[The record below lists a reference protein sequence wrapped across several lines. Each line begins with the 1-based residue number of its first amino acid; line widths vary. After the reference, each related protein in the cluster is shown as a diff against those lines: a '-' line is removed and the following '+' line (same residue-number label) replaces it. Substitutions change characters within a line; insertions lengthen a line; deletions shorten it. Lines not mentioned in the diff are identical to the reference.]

1 VSDHSAPGPPPQD
14 VPADGPVWKKETGAP
29 GENQRARMLAGLPYE
44 SADPE
49 LAEERRRARALFR
62 RFNDS
67 DDEELRDRILREL
80 CAEVGEGV
88 YVEPPLRCDYGWNL
102 RIGRRT
108 FINFGLIALDVMPI
122 TIGERCQIGPG
133 VQLLAATHTTDPG
146 PRGLG
151 EESAAP
157 ITVGPN
163 VWLGGATV
171 VCPGV
176 TIGEN
181 TVIGAGSV
189 VTKDIP
195 ANVVAAGNPCRVI
208 RAL

>member
-1 VSDHSAPGPPPQD
+1 MTDEPRKD
-14 VPADGPVWKKETGAP
+14 TGAP
-29 GENQRARMLAGLPYE
+29 GEDQRARMLAGLPYE
-44 SADPE
+44 SADPG
-49 LAEERRRARALFR
+49 LTEERRRARALFR

-67 DDEELRDRILREL
+67 DDEELRDAILREL

-88 YVEPPLRCDYGWNL
+88 YVEPPFRCDYGWNL
-102 RIGRRT
+102 RIGAKT

-122 TIGERCQIGPG
+122 TIGPNCQIGPG
-133 VQLLAATHTTDPG
+133 VQLLAATHTIDPE
-146 PRGLG
+146 PRRLG
-151 EESAAP
+151 EEYAAP

-163 VWLGGATV
+163 VWLGAATV

-189 VTKDIP
+189 VTRDIP
-195 ANVVAAGNPCRVI
+195 ANVMAAGNPCRVI
-208 RAL
+208 RPL

>member
-1 VSDHSAPGPPPQD
+1 MF
-14 VPADGPVWKKETGAP
+14 KKETGPP
-29 GENQRARMLAGLPYE
+29 GADQRARMLAGLPYE

-49 LAEERRRARALFR
+49 LTEERRRARLLFR

-80 CAEVGEGV
+80 CGEVGEGV

-108 FINFGLIALDVMPI
+108 FINFGLVALDVMPI
-122 TIGERCQIGPG
+122 TIGECCQIGPG
-133 VQLLAATHTTDPG
+133 VQLLAATHTIDPG
-146 PRGLG
+146 PRRMG

-163 VWLGGATV
+163 VWLGGAAV

-195 ANVVAAGNPCRVI
+195 ADVVAAGNPCRVI
-208 RAL
+208 RGL